1 MKSRIL
7 ISIYISMFLM
17 VLFGLI
23 VYFPGCQE
31 PPKANTVTI
40 DLSQAVALSKSN
52 NISDVLIDSNKGLL
66 LLTAQTKG
74 EPVEIRDAVK
84 IPLTLINGTQL
95 SADMGAMSVADLK
108 EMGFL
113 FPANY
118 SVVKKSGTNSEAIS
132 SVIIALVPLLVF
144 FLIMFMFLRMAGRA
158 SGGPISDFS
167 RSKAW
172 LARANYS
179 NVTFADV
186 AGIPEAKQD
195 LQEIVDFLQNRQ
207 KFQRLGA
214 RVPKGVLLIGPPGT
228 GKTLLAKA
236 VAGEAIVPFFSISGS
251 EFVEVFVGVGASRVR
266 DLFQQAKSRAPA
278 IIFIDEIDAVGR
290 KRLAGAVTSHEEREQ
305 TLNQILSEMDGFTPN
320 SGVIVLAATNRVD
333 VLDPALL
340 RPGRFDRRV
349 TLGNPDTEER
359 KAILAVHIKGK
370 PLDDTIHLD
379 ILAKQTA
386 GFSGADLANLVNEAA
401 IMAARK
407 NKASISIDEFGE
419 AIDRVIAGPAKKNRV
434 MSFLDKKRVA
444 YHEAG
449 HALAAHLLPEAD
461 PVFKVSIV
469 SRGSLGG
476 YTRTL
481 PEQEHYFMTKG
492 QLQAS
497 LATLLAGYA
506 AEEIVFGQVS
516 TGPHDDIFQA
526 TNLARKMIMDYS
538 MGDKLSLRTFGI
550 EESNFG
556 FGQKDYSEQ
565 FAGKIDSEV
574 DTLINEARDS
584 AKKILTGNRA
594 RLIHLATKLMEMENL
609 ESTQLQI
616 VFSEPIDDNGNQIG
630 ADLPY
635 TSG

>member
-1 MKSRIL
+1 
-7 ISIYISMFLM
+7 
-17 VLFGLI
+17 
-23 VYFPGCQE
+23 
-31 PPKANTVTI
+31 
-40 DLSQAVALSKSN
+40 
-52 NISDVLIDSNKGLL
+52 
-66 LLTAQTKG
+66 
-74 EPVEIRDAVK
+74 
-84 IPLTLINGTQL
+84 
-95 SADMGAMSVADLK
+95 
-108 EMGFL
+108 
-113 FPANY
+113 
-118 SVVKKSGTNSEAIS
+118 
-132 SVIIALVPLLVF
+132 
-144 FLIMFMFLRMAGRA
+144 
-158 SGGPISDFS
+158 
-167 RSKAW
+167 
-172 LARANYS
+172 
-179 NVTFADV
+179 
-186 AGIPEAKQD
+186 
-195 LQEIVDFLQNRQ
+195 
-207 KFQRLGA
+207 
-214 RVPKGVLLIGPPGT
+214 
-228 GKTLLAKA
+228 
-236 VAGEAIVPFFSISGS
+236 
-251 EFVEVFVGVGASRVR
+251 
-266 DLFQQAKSRAPA
+266 
-278 IIFIDEIDAVGR
+278 
-290 KRLAGAVTSHEEREQ
+290 
-305 TLNQILSEMDGFTPN
+305 
-320 SGVIVLAATNRVD
+320 
-333 VLDPALL
+333 
-340 RPGRFDRRV
+340 
-349 TLGNPDTEER
+349 
-359 KAILAVHIKGK
+359 
-370 PLDDTIHLD
+370 
-379 ILAKQTA
+379 
-386 GFSGADLANLVNEAA
+386 LVNEAA

-469 SRGSLGG
+469 SRGSLAG

-609 ESTQLQI
+609 EATQLQI

-630 ADLPY
+630 AVLPY
-635 TSG
+635 TSA